1 MVQRSHVPGPPRA
14 QGAERDPARKYGRIP
29 YKASTQECTDSGRLQ
44 RIFRVVT
51 EHAVQQ
57 LRLSSGILGF

>member
-14 QGAERDPARKYGRIP
+14 QGAERDPARKYGRVP
-29 YKASTQECTDSGRLQ
+29 YKASTQECTNSGQLQ
-44 RIFRVVT
+44 RIFPVLK

-57 LRLSSGILGF
+57 LRLCSGKLDF